1 MQKDRNRTDDKKSET
16 SIRRR
21 FTKRPQRTRC
31 NASEHTD
38 DTWAEIDNQNEE
50 T

>member
-1 MQKDRNRTDDKKSET
+1 MIKNKNKHK
-16 SIRRR
+16 RR

-38 DTWAEIDNQNEE
+38 DTWAEIDNQNEQ